1 MANLFR
7 GFTARKKIWL
17 RFMLANLEK
26 KVTRLLRLLLVLVKL
41 QNIGTTDIFK
51 KCKTKN
57 KVTDMYLE
65 R

>member
-41 QNIGTTDIFK
+41 QNIETTDIFK
-51 KCKTKN
+51 KCKTTN
-57 KVTDMYLE
+57 KV
-65 R
+65 